1 MPPRMCKFEF
11 DQPWSHYAFACHI
24 VDEGLILVYALQLC
38 STIRNVIDQSSLL
51 VYRQELA
58 AANMIDGQ
66 SSLSS
71 AARLKKLEETEQA
84 WSRLVWRRKD
94 IIRLDVPYGS
104 SHLNRVH
111 GKYVSKLVLRA
122 RTSVQD

>member
-1 MPPRMCKFEF
+1 
-11 DQPWSHYAFACHI
+11 
-24 VDEGLILVYALQLC
+24 
-38 STIRNVIDQSSLL
+38 
-51 VYRQELA
+51 
-58 AANMIDGQ
+58 MIDGQ

-71 AARLKKLEETEQA
+71 AARLEKLEETEQA
-84 WSRLVWRRKD
+84 WCRLAWRRKE
-94 IIRLDVPYGS
+94 IIRLDVPYVP